1 MSDKADQ
8 QHQTTGAS
16 KTKLNTIDREVDSPE
31 GLESNNFWEQS
42 RKLFSK
48 LVLPRK

>member
-8 QHQTTGAS
+8 QHQTT
-16 KTKLNTIDREVDSPE
+16 KNKLNTVDREVESPE

-42 RKLFSK
+42 GKLFSK
-48 LVLPRK
+48 LVLPRQ